1 MAEIRRFTMA
11 ELTLT
16 GKEEDMLKGILESYL
31 SDLRM
36 EVADT
41 DRKEYRDELK
51 VEEAFL
57 KELIAKLSA

>member
-1 MAEIRRFTMA
+1 MAK
-11 ELTLT
+11 LTLT
-16 GKEEDMLKGILESYL
+16 GKEEWMLMKILESYL

-51 VEEAFL
+51 EEEAFL
-57 KELIAKLSA
+57 KELIAKLSS

>member
-1 MAEIRRFTMA
+1 MAKLI
-11 ELTLT
+11 LT
-16 GKEEDMLKGILESYL
+16 GKEEWMLKKILESYL

-57 KELIAKLSA
+57 KELIAKLSS

>member
-1 MAEIRRFTMA
+1 MAQ
-11 ELTLT
+11 LTLNN
-16 GKEEDMLKGILESYL
+16 EETLKLKKILESYL

-41 DRKEYRDELK
+41 DRKGYRDELK

-57 KELIAKLSA
+57 KDIIDRLSEQQGSHLF

>member
-1 MAEIRRFTMA
+1 MAEMRRFTMA

-16 GKEEDMLKGILESYL
+16 DKEEEMLKVILESYL

-41 DRKEYRDELK
+41 DRKGYRDELK

-57 KELIAKLSA
+57 KELIAKLSS

>member
-1 MAEIRRFTMA
+1 MAKLI
-11 ELTLT
+11 LT
-16 GKEEDMLKGILESYL
+16 GKEEFMLKGILESYL

-51 VEEAFL
+51 EEEAFL
-57 KELIAKLSA
+57 KELIAKLSS

>member
-1 MAEIRRFTMA
+1 MAK
-11 ELTLT
+11 LTLT
-16 GKEEDMLKGILESYL
+16 GKEAWMLKGILESYL

-41 DRKEYRDELK
+41 DRKGYRDELM

>member
-1 MAEIRRFTMA
+1 MSK
-11 ELTLT
+11 LTLT
-16 GKEEDMLKGILESYL
+16 GKEEWMLMQILESYL

-41 DRKEYRDELK
+41 DRKGYRDELK

>member
-1 MAEIRRFTMA
+1 MAKLI
-11 ELTLT
+11 LT
-16 GKEEDMLKGILESYL
+16 GKEEFMLKGILERCL

-51 VEEAFL
+51 EEEAFL
-57 KELIAKLSA
+57 KELIAKLSS

>member
-16 GKEEDMLKGILESYL
+16 DKEEDMLKGILESYL

-41 DRKEYRDELK
+41 DRKGYRDELK
-51 VEEAFL
+51 VEEVFL
-57 KELIAKLSA
+57 KELISKLS

>member
-11 ELTLT
+11 EVTLT
-16 GKEEDMLKGILESYL
+16 DREEEMLKGILESYL

-41 DRKEYRDELK
+41 DRKQYRDELK

-57 KELIAKLSA
+57 KDLIAKLS

>member
-1 MAEIRRFTMA
+1 MAQ
-11 ELTLT
+11 LTLNN
-16 GKEEDMLKGILESYL
+16 EETLKLKKILESYL

-57 KELIAKLSA
+57 KDMINKLSEQQGSHLF

>member
-1 MAEIRRFTMA
+1 MAEIRRFAMA

-16 GKEEDMLKGILESYL
+16 DREETMLKGILESYL

-41 DRKEYRDELK
+41 DRKGYRDELK
-51 VEEAFL
+51 EEEAFL
-57 KELIAKLSA
+57 KELIAKLSS

>member
-1 MAEIRRFTMA
+1 MSK
-11 ELTLT
+11 LTLT
-16 GKEEDMLKGILESYL
+16 GKEEWMLMKILESYL

-41 DRKEYRDELK
+41 DRKGYRDELK
-51 VEEAFL
+51 EEEAFL

>member
-11 ELTLT
+11 EVTLT
-16 GKEEDMLKGILESYL
+16 DKEEAMLKGILESYL

-41 DRKEYRDELK
+41 DRKAYRDELK

-57 KELIAKLSA
+57 KELIAKLS

>member
-1 MAEIRRFTMA
+1 MAEMRRFTMA

-16 GKEEDMLKGILESYL
+16 DKEEEMLKVILESYL

-41 DRKEYRDELK
+41 DRKGYRDELK

>member
-1 MAEIRRFTMA
+1 MAQI
-11 ELTLT
+11 TLNN
-16 GKEEDMLKGILESYL
+16 EETLKLQGILESYL

-51 VEEAFL
+51 EEEAFL
-57 KELIAKLSA
+57 KDIIKKLTEQQGSHLF